1 MKIARFTEGG
11 RTRLGLVDGD
21 DVIDI
26 GSADPSLPT
35 DLVHVL
41 AQGTIGT
48 LAGKA
53 AGAARLPLSSVR
65 LEAPLVATPNFLAIG
80 LNYAAHVVESG
91 MEKPKM
97 PVVFNKQVTCVTGPF
112 DPVDVPTVA
121 PTLVDYEGELA
132 VVIGKAGFRIPVA
145 DALSHVF
152 GYACGLDMTRRDL
165 QLAERSKQLP
175 WDIGKDVEYSA
186 PISAIVPAAKFG
198 EPKKQKIEMRQNGVT
213 KQNSDLS
220 FMIWSVPEII
230 AHLSTLY
237 HLRPGDVIL
246 SGTPAGVGP
255 CKPGDVLEGT
265 IEGAGSL
272 KVTIGQPV

>member
-1 MKIARFTEGG
+1 MSKLIFPA
-11 RTRLGLVDGD
+11 
-21 DVIDI
+21 
-26 GSADPSLPT
+26 APAPSLPI
-35 DLVHVL
+35 V
-41 AQGTIGT
+41 
-48 LAGKA
+48 
-53 AGAARLPLSSVR
+53 GADDRVPVQRVFCVGRNYEEHAREMGQQVDREKPFYFTKSN
-65 LEAPLVATPNFLAIG
+65 E
-80 LNYAAHVVESG
+80 HVVTENGATIPYASATT
-91 MEKPKM
+91 
-97 PVVFNKQVTCVTGPF
+97 NYH
-112 DPVDVPTVA
+112 
-121 PTLVDYEGELA
+121 YEFELA